1 MTSRGD
7 KSREKYQTMKKIP
20 EKKIYPTR
28 FNGYYVGKDGTIW
41 THWTSDG
48 YVGEIRRMNESPRGG
63 ADPDD
68 RYLSINISLK
78 NENGK
83 TLKQIKYYSHK
94 LVAETLIPNENAYPE
109 VNHKNR
115 NKLDNRVE
123 NLEWT
128 TREKNMQHLSDTL
141 SDIVIREKP
150 LIEEYIPII
159 ESVPENWKMFYKPEK
174 IFTPPKPK
182 YKIIDK
188 LYSKEYQVRNVSNW
202 VNTHWEQLSQRGRTK
217 KSKTFYHNLMMAR
230 KNSKDYLGLEV
241 VDI

>member
-7 KSREKYQTMKKIP
+7 KSREKYQAMKKIP
-20 EKKIYPTR
+20 EKKIHPTR
-28 FNGYYVGKDGTIW
+28 FNGYYVGDDGTIW

-63 ADPDD
+63 ADPND

-94 LVAETLIPNENAYPE
+94 LVAETLISNTENGTE
-109 VNHKNR
+109 INHKNR

-128 TREKNMQHLSDTL
+128 TREKNMLHLSETL
-141 SDIVIREKP
+141 NDVVIREKP
-150 LIEEYIPII
+150 LIEEYIPIVDNI
-159 ESVPENWKMFYKPEK
+159 PKDWKMFYKPEK
-174 IFTPPKPK
+174 VIAPPSPK
-182 YKIIDK
+182 FKIIDE
-188 LYSKEYQVRNVSNW
+188 LYSREYEVWNVSNW
-202 VNTHWEQLSQRGRTK
+202 VNTHWEHLSQRCRTK
-217 KSKTFYHNLMMAR
+217 KSKNFYHNLMMAR
-230 KNSKDYLGLEV
+230 KNKKEFYGLKV
-241 VDI
+241 IDI